1 MVFHLLI
8 PSMPV
13 YIVYFFERLQMQ
25 RKSFTLIELMIVVAI
40 IAIIAAIAIPGLLR
54 ARISSNETSAIGS
67 LRTTSTSQNQFQNA
81 NVKDRDLD
89 GVGEY
94 GYFTELSGVAPVPV
108 GDDPGTPARPSFVNS
123 VFGATSSTGL
133 GTANK
138 SGYNFKMY
146 LPEVTGAAPV
156 GETGLVITPFGL
168 PLGTTEAAIV
178 NAQETRWCT
187 YAWPTSAGNSG
198 NKAFFVNQG
207 GEVIA
212 TSNLPPAS
220 STLFYSGTVTTPGA
234 NDLFDTTGGLVDIDG
249 TITTGT
255 PLVGGLIWNPTS

>member
-1 MVFHLLI
+1 
-8 PSMPV
+8 
-13 YIVYFFERLQMQ
+13 MQ

-81 NVKDRDLD
+81 GVKDRDLD

-94 GYFTELSGVAPVPV
+94 GYFTELSGVLAVPV
-108 GDDPGTPARPSFVNS
+108 GTDTGSPAKPSFVNS
-123 VFGATSSTGL
+123 VFGTTSSNGA

-138 SGYNFKMY
+138 SGYNFKMF
-146 LPEVTGAAPV
+146 LPSGDSTTGPIGEPGTVVTTVTLPITASTVAA
-156 GETGLVITPFGL
+156 EI
-168 PLGTTEAAIV
+168 

-212 TSNLPPAS
+212 TSNLPVGD
-220 STLFYSGTVTTPGA
+220 STLLYTGTTTTPGA
-234 NDLFDTTGGLVDIDG
+234 NDLFDTAGGTLLDIDG
-249 TITTGT
+249 ALITGT
-255 PLVGGLIWNPTS
+255 PVVGLLIWNPTS

>member
-1 MVFHLLI
+1 
-8 PSMPV
+8 
-13 YIVYFFERLQMQ
+13 MQ

-67 LRTTSTSQNQFQNA
+67 MRSTSTSQNQFQNA
-81 NVKDRDLD
+81 SVKDRDLD

-94 GYFTELSGVAPVPV
+94 GYFIELAGTTSIPV
-108 GDDPGTPARPSFVNS
+108 GTSTGSPAKPTFVNS
-123 VFGATSSTGL
+123 VFGATSSTGG

-146 LPEVTGAAPV
+146 LPTGDSTSAPV
-156 GETGLVITPFGL
+156 GEDGVTPTVTVLTATGL
-168 PLGTTEAAIV
+168 TTTDAAEV
-178 NAQETRWCT
+178 NAQETRCCT

-198 NKAFFVNQG
+198 NKSFFINQS

-212 TSNLPPAS
+212 TSNLPGTV
-220 STLFYSGTVTTPGA
+220 STLFYTGTTTTPGP
-234 NDLFDTTGGLVDIDG
+234 NDLFDDAGGTLLDIDG
-249 TITTGT
+249 NILTGT
-255 PLVGGLIWNPTS
+255 PVIGGLIWNPTS

>member
-1 MVFHLLI
+1 
-8 PSMPV
+8 
-13 YIVYFFERLQMQ
+13 MQ

-94 GYFTELSGVAPVPV
+94 GFYVELSGVSDVPV
-108 GDDPGTPARPSFVNS
+108 GSSAGSKAKPAFVS
-123 VFGATSSTGL
+123 TVFGSTSSSSSGL
-133 GTANK
+133 ANK
-138 SGYNFKMY
+138 SGYNFRMF
-146 LPEVTGAAPV
+146 LPT
-156 GETGLVITPFGL
+156 
-168 PLGTTEAAIV
+168 GTTAGALAEDGVDTPPASAPITTTEVDAV
-178 NAQETRWCT
+178 NAQETRWAT

-198 NKAFFVNQG
+198 NKAFFVNQS

-212 TSNLPPAS
+212 TSNIPS
-220 STLFYSGTVTTPGA
+220 GTSTLLYTGSTTTPAASDIYDSADDDG
-234 NDLFDTTGGLVDIDG
+234 DLTGSLF
-249 TITTGT
+249 TGT
-255 PLVGGLIWNPTS
+255 PSPINSLIWNPTN